1 MTRKL
6 QPKINDSL
14 RTRFGEANYHE
25 RLACLSVGGKGQF
38 LISRFVDGG
47 KLVAKLRG
55 GVSKNFGLILRS
67 LPLSELRRSLLG
79 SLTRPLAQG
88 REESDADQTN
98 ERSAAART
106 AASVPDAQAVSR
118 AMLYPRLAAMDG
130 TPE

>member
-25 RLACLSVGGKGQF
+25 RLACLSVCGKGQF

-88 REESDADQTN
+88 REESDADQTD